1 MWGSFVRVAASAA
14 MLGVVV
20 DQAEAE
26 ASLNDVL
33 RDYDSQKTPA
43 AQRLIISS
51 NLAGIE
57 LGLGWANTAARAQ
70 RAQTRFYCPP
80 DNHEMAPSELVEIL
94 RGALEAEPR
103 LGNQPIGLALLA
115 ALQRAFPCLGPPREK
130 AASRSKRG
138 ALSARMPARKSPAS
152 RIASRSLS
160 TRKGLPTDDRFAGAE
175 APFTPPPPISRS
187 QDGANLFR
195 VSPISG
201 TP

>member
-1 MWGSFVRVAASAA
+1 MWGSCVKVAASVA
-14 MLGVVV
+14 MLGILV
-20 DQAEAE
+20 DRAEAE

-33 RDYDSQKTPA
+33 RDYDSQKTTA

-57 LGLGWANTAARAQ
+57 LGLGWANTALRAQ
-70 RAQTRFYCPP
+70 RVQTRFYCPSG
-80 DNHEMAPSELVEIL
+80 NHEIAPPELVEIL

-103 LGNQPIGLALLA
+103 LGNQPIGFALLT
-115 ALQRAFPCLGPPREK
+115 ALQRAFPCLGPPGEK
-130 AASRSKRG
+130 AASRSRRA
-138 ALSARMPARKSPAS
+138 ALSARMTVRKSSAL
-152 RIASRSLS
+152 RTA
-160 TRKGLPTDDRFAGAE
+160 TRGLLTRRGLPANDKFAGTE
-175 APFTPPPPISRS
+175 APFTPPAPVSRS

>member
-1 MWGSFVRVAASAA
+1 MWGSFVRVAASVAV
-14 MLGVVV
+14 LGFLV

-33 RDYDSQKTPA
+33 RDYDSQKTTA
-43 AQRLIISS
+43 AQRLTISS

-57 LGLGWANTAARAQ
+57 LGLGWANTAVRAQ
-70 RAQTRFYCPP
+70 RVQTRFYCPP
-80 DNHEMAPSELVEIL
+80 DSREIAPPELVEIL

-103 LGNQPIGLALLA
+103 LGHQPIGFALLA
-115 ALQRAFPCLGPPREK
+115 ALQRAFPCLDPPREK
-130 AASRSKRG
+130 AASRSRRG
-138 ALSARMPARKSPAS
+138 ALSARMTARKSPAS

-160 TRKGLPTDDRFAGAE
+160 TRRGLPTDDRFAGPD
-175 APFTPPPPISRS
+175 APFTPPAPISRS

>member
-1 MWGSFVRVAASAA
+1 MWGSCVKVAASVA
-14 MLGVVV
+14 MLGILV

-33 RDYDSQKTPA
+33 RDYDSQKTTA

-57 LGLGWANTAARAQ
+57 QGLGWANTAVGAQ
-70 RAQTRFYCPP
+70 RVQTRFYCPP
-80 DNHEMAPSELVEIL
+80 DSREIAPPELVEIL

-103 LGNQPIGLALLA
+103 LGNQPIGFALLA
-115 ALQRAFPCLGPPREK
+115 ALQRALPCLGPPRER

-138 ALSARMPARKSPAS
+138 ALSARMAARKSPAS
-152 RIASRSLS
+152 RIASR
-160 TRKGLPTDDRFAGAE
+160 RGLPTDDRFAGPE
-175 APFTPPPPISRS
+175 APFTPPAPISRS

-195 VSPISG
+195 VSPISR